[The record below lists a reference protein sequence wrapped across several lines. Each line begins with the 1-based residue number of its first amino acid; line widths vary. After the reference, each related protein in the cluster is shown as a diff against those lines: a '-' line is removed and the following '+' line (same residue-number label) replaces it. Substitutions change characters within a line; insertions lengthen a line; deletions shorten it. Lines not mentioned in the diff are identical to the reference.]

1 MIFLQTFMNNL
12 VLTKF
17 SCLKRDAIECT
28 LEIFIFS
35 CVCATQKAPPHPYLP
50 QPPPPTATVKLA
62 SDWLGV
68 GLELR
73 SFCYWTSTQT
83 GN

>member
-1 MIFLQTFMNNL
+1 MRLS
-12 VLTKF
+12 VLWQFF
-17 SCLKRDAIECT
+17 S
-28 LEIFIFS
+28 FPV
-35 CVCATQKAPPHPYLP
+35 CVQHRKL
-50 QPPPPTATVKLA
+50 PPTLTSPTHTTATIKLA

-73 SFCYWTSTQT
+73 SFSYWTSTQT

>member
-1 MIFLQTFMNNL
+1 MLFMQTFMNNL

-17 SCLKRDAIECT
+17 SCLKRDAIEYT
-28 LEIFIFS
+28 LAIFLFS
-35 CVCATQKAPPHPYLP
+35 CVCATQKAPQPL
-50 QPPPPTATVKLA
+50 PPPTPTTATVKLA
-62 SDWLGV
+62 SHWLGV

>member
-1 MIFLQTFMNNL
+1 MLFLQTFMNNL
-12 VLTKF
+12 VRTKS
-17 SCLKRDAIECT
+17 SCLKRNAIKCT
-28 LEIFIFS
+28 AAIFLFP
-35 CVCATQKAPPHPYLP
+35 CVCATQTAPLSPL
-50 QPPPPTATVKLA
+50 PPPTPTTATVKLA

-73 SFCYWTSTQT
+73 SFCYWTSTKT